1 MALSVT
7 GEIEQ
12 TMASKLVKVG
22 RASVMGL
29 ALLAVAACSSDD
41 AMDDMS
47 GSSGSDV
54 PTYQQPEQPNTAP
67 SGSVDQGY
75 LDYDPRSGYVRDETT
90 TDPATEA
97 TQQSLARDAGDL
109 IYFALDSHALSDDAQ
124 RTLRRQALWLRQNPQ
139 TTVTI
144 EGHCDERGTR
154 DYNLALGD
162 RRANS
167 VRDYLVSLGV
177 PANRVATT
185 SYGKERPIA
194 VCSSEICWSKNR
206 RAMTAVNVMF

>member
-1 MALSVT
+1 MAYSVT
-7 GEIEQ
+7 GDVEQ
-12 TMASKLVKVG
+12 TMTSRLKKFG
-22 RASVMGL
+22 RVSVMGL

-41 AMDDMS
+41 AMEDTSTS
-47 GSSGSDV
+47 GT

-67 SGSVDQGY
+67 SGDVDQGY

-90 TDPATEA
+90 TDAVTEA
-97 TQQSLARDAGDL
+97 SQQALARDAGDL
-109 IYFALDSHALSDDAQ
+109 VYFALDSHALNADAQ
-124 RTLRRQALWLRQNPQ
+124 RTLRRQALWLRQNSQ

-162 RRANS
+162 RRANA

-206 RAMTAVNVMF
+206 RALTAVNVMF

>member
-1 MALSVT
+1 MTMSVT
-7 GEIEQ
+7 GEFEQ
-12 TMASKLVKVG
+12 TKSSRLMKFG

-29 ALLAVAACSSDD
+29 TLFAVAACSSDD
-41 AMDDMS
+41 AMEDTATTE
-47 GSSGSDV
+47 V

-90 TDPATEA
+90 SDPATEA
-97 TQQSLARDAGDL
+97 TQQSLAREAGDL
-109 IYFALDSHALSDDAQ
+109 IYFALNSHALSDDTQ

-177 PANRVATT
+177 QANRIATT